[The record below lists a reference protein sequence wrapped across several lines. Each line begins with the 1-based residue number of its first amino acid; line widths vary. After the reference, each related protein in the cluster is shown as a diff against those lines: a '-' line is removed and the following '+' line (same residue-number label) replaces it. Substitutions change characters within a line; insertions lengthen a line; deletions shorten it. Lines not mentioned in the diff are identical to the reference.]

1 MALSDFLF
9 GQSYDEAVNPYKE
22 AYKAAEQNVHDTY
35 ASAFDDSNFYNQNK
49 DLFAE
54 VEKEMPGFTDSFL
67 QGTYGKGL
75 QDRMDTAQAAADEA
89 YRQYGAAKRAN
100 KYNVVGNGLLGTL
113 LSPVIGVADMTGDL
127 FASGA
132 QSAANLASGI
142 TSGDWDK
149 YGNSNRYNEVDS
161 DGHKVN
167 DFAQDVGT
175 LANAALMGSG
185 FGNLGSAASLGS
197 KALVGAGLGAGQS
210 IAADLQ
216 NGGEYTDLG
225 SLGSNALFSGLIGGA
240 LPIAGNL
247 ARNIS
252 TRGAVKSVN
261 NALRN
266 AGFGSN
272 LDDAGMYAA
281 GQNVLGDQ
289 YQELLSQA
297 NSGTRNK
304 LTNFATGALP
314 NSRLG
319 KAAAIGGGAALGGY
333 GLSKMF
339 GGNNTQQ
346 IVNDIKLGGEYLSDE
361 ELAALY
367 DYYGIGV

>member
-1 MALSDFLF
+1 MGLKDFIF

-22 AYKAAEQNVHDTY
+22 AYKAAEQNVHDQY

-127 FASGA
+127 LSSGA

-149 YGNSNRYNEVDS
+149 YGNTNRYNEVDS

-167 DFAQDVGT
+167 DFTQDIGT
-175 LANAALMGSG
+175 LFNAALMGTG
-185 FGNLGSAASLGS
+185 VGNLGRAASLGA
-197 KALVGAGLGAGQS
+197 KALAGAGLGAGQS
-210 IAADLQ
+210 IASDLQ
-216 NGGEYTDLG
+216 YGGEYTDLG
-225 SLGSNALFSGLIGGA
+225 SLGSNALFSGLLGGA
-240 LPIAGNL
+240 LPIAGN
-247 ARNIS
+247 AIGNI
-252 TRGAVKSVN
+252 TQRGAVKSVN

-266 AGFGSN
+266 AGFGGN
-272 LDDAGMYAA
+272 LDDASMYVA

-289 YQELLSQA
+289 YQALLGQA
-297 NSGTRNK
+297 NSGLRNK
-304 LTNFATGALP
+304 LTNFATGILPRSTAGRVAL
-314 NSRLG
+314 G
-319 KAAAIGGGAALGGY
+319 AGAAGLGGY
-333 GLSKMF
+333 GLSRAMS
-339 GGNNTQQ
+339 GNSGAQAQGQDMLT
-346 IVNDIKLGGEYLSDE
+346 DE

-367 DYYGIGV
+367 SAYGGIY